1 MRHTT
6 LHQPQPSLRLAQGL
20 GDLAL
25 GFPSVTIGFF
35 ACRARIAQPPRKGQR
50 GKMLYRRRKNP
61 QSRKDQHRCGN
72 FAKGRGGHQIAI
84 AHR

>member
-6 LHQPQPSLRLAQGL
+6 LHRPQPSLRLAQGL

-35 ACRARIAQPPRKGQR
+35 ACRAGIAQSPRKGQR
-50 GKMLYRRRKNP
+50 GKMLYSRRKNP
-61 QSRKDQHRCGN
+61 QSRKNQHRCGN
-72 FAKGRGGHQIAI
+72 FAKGVSGTKLP
-84 AHR
+84 